1 MPHERRHFGRVSF
14 DAPALLTT
22 ARGAFSVHVVDVSL
36 KGALLTAPSVAELS
50 IGMPC
55 QLTIPLAETG
65 THIAMSAEV
74 AHLQDGATGL
84 QCRSI
89 GQPTPGLEVRDRLRR
104 HRQRGDRSRPPAAG
118 RVWCACTRT
127 CP

>member
-1 MPHERRHFGRVSF
+1 MPHERRHFVRVSF

-74 AHLQDGATGL
+74 AHLQEGATGL

-89 GQPTPGLEVRDRLRR
+89 DLDSVTHLRR
-104 HRQRGDRSRPPAAG
+104 LIELQLGNPSLIERDLAELTQASA
-118 RVWCACTRT
+118 
-127 CP
+127 